1 MRKLLTSITIGL
13 ILVSCGLEPVPVKE
27 IPKTVPTSAGEL
39 VPKKLSNDNP
49 NNSLVYE
56 EYSLEGCQYIVVGT
70 GTGRWG
76 SHKGNCTNTIH
87 KK

>member
-1 MRKLLTSITIGL
+1 MRKLLTLITIGL
-13 ILVSCGLEPVPVKE
+13 ILVSCKPPEPVKE
-27 IPKTVPTSAGEL
+27 TPKTVTTSEGEL
-39 VPKKLSNDNP
+39 TKDNV
-49 NNSLVYE
+49 NYTQRYE
-56 EYSLEGCQYIVVGT
+56 EYSLDGCQYIVVGT